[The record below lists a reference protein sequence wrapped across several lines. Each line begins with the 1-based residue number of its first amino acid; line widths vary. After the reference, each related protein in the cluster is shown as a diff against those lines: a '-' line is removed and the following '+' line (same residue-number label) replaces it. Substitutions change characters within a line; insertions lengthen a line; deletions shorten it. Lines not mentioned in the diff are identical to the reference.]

1 MAARQHSLAWQPIF
15 LSLYIPTVG
24 IKRREMMDAV
34 IEIREV
40 SKSFQGQSVLERC
53 SLSLQKGEIY
63 GLLGINGA
71 GKTTLMKITG
81 GFQQA
86 DEGEVRIDG
95 MDTWEYREKIQSRIG
110 TLIETPIFYEHLT
123 ARENLEIHMAYMG
136 KNGDITGA
144 LEQVGL
150 ARTGKKPVARFSMG
164 MKQRLGIARAMLHDP
179 DCLLLDE
186 PINGLDPVGIQE
198 VREILLA
205 QAERGTAILVSSHI
219 LSEMEQL
226 AHRVGVLAQGKIVEE
241 FSPYLMRKQYGENFE
256 NYVIDIMRRKQI

>member
-1 MAARQHSLAWQPIF
+1 
-15 LSLYIPTVG
+15 
-24 IKRREMMDAV
+24 MDTV

-53 SLSLQKGEIY
+53 SLNLQKGEIY

-81 GFQQA
+81 GFQQP
-86 DEGEVRIDG
+86 DEGEVRIEGRDS
-95 MDTWEYREKIQSRIG
+95 WEYREKIQSRIG
-110 TLIETPIFYEHLT
+110 TLIETPIFYDHLS
-123 ARENLEIHMAYMG
+123 ARENLEIHMAYMDQ
-136 KNGDITGA
+136 KSDINGA

-150 ARTGKKPVARFSMG
+150 GRTGKKPVSRFSMG
-164 MKQRLGIARAMLHDP
+164 MKQRLGIARAMLHSP
-179 DCLLLDE
+179 ECLLLDE

-198 VREILLA
+198 VRDILLGLA
-205 QAERGTAILVSSHI
+205 KKGTAILVSSHI

-226 AHRVGVLAQGKIVEE
+226 AHRVGILAQGKIVEE
-241 FSPYLMRKQYGENFE
+241 FSPSLMRKQYGENFE

>member
-1 MAARQHSLAWQPIF
+1 
-15 LSLYIPTVG
+15 
-24 IKRREMMDAV
+24 MDAV

-150 ARTGKKPVARFSMG
+150 ARTGKKTVARFSMG

-241 FSPYLMRKQYGENFE
+241 FSPSLMRKQYGENFE

>member
-1 MAARQHSLAWQPIF
+1 
-15 LSLYIPTVG
+15 
-24 IKRREMMDAV
+24 
-34 IEIREV
+34 
-40 SKSFQGQSVLERC
+40 
-53 SLSLQKGEIY
+53 
-63 GLLGINGA
+63 
-71 GKTTLMKITG
+71 
-81 GFQQA
+81 
-86 DEGEVRIDG
+86 
-95 MDTWEYREKIQSRIG
+95 
-110 TLIETPIFYEHLT
+110 
-123 ARENLEIHMAYMG
+123 MAYMG

-150 ARTGKKPVARFSMG
+150 ARTGKRPVARFSMG

-226 AHRVGVLAQGKIVEE
+226 AHRVGFLAQGKIVEE
-241 FSPYLMRKQYGENFE
+241 FSPSLMRKQYGENFE

>member
-1 MAARQHSLAWQPIF
+1 
-15 LSLYIPTVG
+15 
-24 IKRREMMDAV
+24 MDAV

-164 MKQRLGIARAMLHDP
+164 MKQRLGIAQAIMEAP
-179 DCLLLDE
+179 ELLILDE
-186 PINGLDPVGIQE
+186 PFNGLDKGGVEEIRALLMEWKEKGKT
-198 VREILLA
+198 ILL
-205 QAERGTAILVSSHI
+205 TSHN
-219 LSEMEQL
+219 SEDITLL
-226 AHRVGVLAQGKIVEE
+226 ADHVWEMDAGKMTRVK
-241 FSPYLMRKQYGENFE
+241 
-256 NYVIDIMRRKQI
+256 

>member
-1 MAARQHSLAWQPIF
+1 
-15 LSLYIPTVG
+15 
-24 IKRREMMDAV
+24 MDAV

-53 SLSLQKGEIY
+53 SLNLQKGEIY
-63 GLLGINGA
+63 GLLGVNGA

-81 GFQQA
+81 GFQQP
-86 DEGEVRIDG
+86 DEGEARIDG
-95 MDTWEYREKIQSRIG
+95 RDSWEHREKIRSRIG
-110 TLIETPIFYEHLT
+110 SLIETPIFYEHLS

-136 KNGDITGA
+136 QNGDITGA

-150 ARTGKKPVARFSMG
+150 SRTGRKPVAKFSMG
-164 MKQRLGIARAMLHDP
+164 MKQRLGIARAMLHNP

-198 VREILLA
+198 VRDILLA
-205 QAERGTAILVSSHI
+205 LAERGTAILISSHI

-226 AHRVGVLAQGKIVEE
+226 AHRVGILAQGKIVEE
-241 FSPYLMRKQYGENFE
+241 FSPSMMRAQYGEDFE
-256 NYVIDIMRRKQI
+256 KYVIDIMRRKQV

>member
-1 MAARQHSLAWQPIF
+1 MELIRMEKITKIYPGTTA
-15 LSLYIPTVG
+15 LS
-24 IKRREMMDAV
+24 AV
-34 IEIREV
+34 DFTLHEQEIV
-40 SKSFQGQSVLERC
+40 S
-53 SLSLQKGEIY
+53 
-63 GLLGINGA
+63 LLGENGA

-86 DEGEVRIDG
+86 DEGEVQIDG

-241 FSPYLMRKQYGENFE
+241 FSPSLMRKQYGENFE

>member
-1 MAARQHSLAWQPIF
+1 MELIRMEKITKIYPGTTA
-15 LSLYIPTVG
+15 LS
-24 IKRREMMDAV
+24 AV
-34 IEIREV
+34 DFTLHEQEIV
-40 SKSFQGQSVLERC
+40 S
-53 SLSLQKGEIY
+53 
-63 GLLGINGA
+63 LLGENGA

-241 FSPYLMRKQYGENFE
+241 FSPSLMRKQYGENFE

>member
-1 MAARQHSLAWQPIF
+1 
-15 LSLYIPTVG
+15 
-24 IKRREMMDAV
+24 MDAV

-53 SLSLQKGEIY
+53 SLNLQKGEIY
-63 GLLGINGA
+63 GLLGVNGA

-81 GFQQA
+81 GFQQP
-86 DEGEVRIDG
+86 DEGEARIDG
-95 MDTWEYREKIQSRIG
+95 RDSWEHREKIQSRIG
-110 TLIETPIFYEHLT
+110 SLIETPIFYEHLS

-136 KNGDITGA
+136 QNSDITGA

-150 ARTGKKPVARFSMG
+150 SRTGRKPVAKFSMG
-164 MKQRLGIARAMLHDP
+164 MKQRLGIARAMLHNP

-198 VREILLA
+198 VRDILLA
-205 QAERGTAILVSSHI
+205 LAERGTAILISSHI

-226 AHRVGVLAQGKIVEE
+226 AHRVGILAQGKIVEE
-241 FSPYLMRKQYGENFE
+241 FSPSMMRAQYGEDFE
-256 NYVIDIMRRKQI
+256 KYVIDIMRRKQV

>member
-1 MAARQHSLAWQPIF
+1 
-15 LSLYIPTVG
+15 
-24 IKRREMMDAV
+24 MDAV

-53 SLSLQKGEIY
+53 SLNLQKGEIY
-63 GLLGINGA
+63 GLLGVNGA

-81 GFQQA
+81 GFQQP
-86 DEGEVRIDG
+86 DEGEARIDG
-95 MDTWEYREKIQSRIG
+95 RDSWEHREKIQSRIG
-110 TLIETPIFYEHLT
+110 SLIETPIFYEHLS

-136 KNGDITGA
+136 QNGDITGA

-150 ARTGKKPVARFSMG
+150 SRTGRKPVAKFSMG
-164 MKQRLGIARAMLHDP
+164 MKQRLGIARAMLHNP

-198 VREILLA
+198 VRDILLA
-205 QAERGTAILVSSHI
+205 LAERGTAILISSHI

-226 AHRVGVLAQGKIVEE
+226 AHRVGILAQGKIVEE
-241 FSPYLMRKQYGENFE
+241 FSPSMMRAQYGEDFE
-256 NYVIDIMRRKQI
+256 KYVIDIMRRKQV

>member
-1 MAARQHSLAWQPIF
+1 M
-15 LSLYIPTVG
+15 Y
-24 IKRREMMDAV
+24 AV

-53 SLSLQKGEIY
+53 SLNLQKGEIY
-63 GLLGINGA
+63 GLLGVNGA

-81 GFQQA
+81 GFQQP
-86 DEGEVRIDG
+86 DKGEARIDG
-95 MDTWEYREKIQSRIG
+95 RDSWEHREKIQSRIG
-110 TLIETPIFYEHLT
+110 SLIETPIFYEHLS

-136 KNGDITGA
+136 QNSDITGA

-150 ARTGKKPVARFSMG
+150 SRTGRKPVAKFSMG
-164 MKQRLGIARAMLHDP
+164 MKQRLGIARAMLHNP

-198 VREILLA
+198 VRDILLA
-205 QAERGTAILVSSHI
+205 LAERGTAILISSHI

-226 AHRVGVLAQGKIVEE
+226 AHRVGILAQGKIVEE
-241 FSPYLMRKQYGENFE
+241 FSPSMMRAQYGEDFE
-256 NYVIDIMRRKQI
+256 KYVIDIMRRKQV